1 MNSIFIPPPSMQK
14 YIYGTLGILLL
25 KCYSGIYALADLYE
39 IVRNTVRDQNSYN
52 KEERTPPRRFG

>member
-1 MNSIFIPPPSMQK
+1 MQK

-25 KCYSGIYALADLYE
+25 KCYSGIYALTDLYV